1 MTRQHA
7 RAGAPDIN
15 ELERRA
21 EEQLQSVGR
30 HVADLRQNWRNEVDV
45 RTRVEDGVHT
55 RPRAFYSAAAGVG
68 VLAGYAV
75 SRMMKT

>member
-1 MTRQHA
+1 MARLHA

-45 RTRVEDGVHT
+45 RARVKDGVHT
-55 RPRAFYSAAAGVG
+55 KPRAFYSAAAGAG
-68 VLAGYAV
+68 ILAGYVVA
-75 SRMMKT
+75 RLMKA

>member
-1 MTRQHA
+1 MAMRHA

-21 EEQLQSVGR
+21 EEQLQSVSR

-45 RTRVEDGVHT
+45 RARVKDGVHT
-55 RPRAFYSAAAGVG
+55 KPQAFYSAAAGVG
-68 VLAGYAV
+68 VSPDMWLRG
-75 SRMMKT
+75 